1 MDEILLD
8 VKDLVT
14 EFYGEDG
21 RVKAVDHVSFHV
33 KKGEILGVVGESGC
47 GKSVTSMSVM
57 RLIPENLGRVAEGV
71 ITFEGKNT
79 LDMSKKEIFK
89 NYRKRNIHDI
99 SRAAFF
105 AKSFADLWISDCRDN
120 TVP

>member
-33 KKGEILGVVGESGC
+33 KK
-47 GKSVTSMSVM
+47 
-57 RLIPENLGRVAEGV
+57 
-71 ITFEGKNT
+71 
-79 LDMSKKEIFK
+79 
-89 NYRKRNIHDI
+89 RNIHV
-99 SRAAFF
+99 SNAAYPG
-105 AKSFADLWISDCRDN
+105 KSGEGSGRRDY
-120 TVP
+120 V

>member
-79 LDMSKKEIFK
+79 LDMSKKEF
-89 NYRKRNIHDI
+89 
-99 SRAAFF
+99 SRITG
-105 AKSFADLWISDCRDN
+105 K
-120 TVP
+120 

>member
-47 GKSVTSMSVM
+47 G
-57 RLIPENLGRVAEGV
+57 R
-71 ITFEGKNT
+71 
-79 LDMSKKEIFK
+79 
-89 NYRKRNIHDI
+89 
-99 SRAAFF
+99 
-105 AKSFADLWISDCRDN
+105 RDY
-120 TVP
+120 V